1 MKKGILKIF
10 ATVVVVCMLTTTAF
24 ASFAD
29 VDANKYSWA
38 IEAIDSMADAGII
51 NGYGDGTFA
60 PEKSISKLEGLALIA
75 RILGCNDD
83 ENKYVVDEAVV
94 LYEDT
99 LAEYDL
105 SFGQKELSY
114 ILFKGM
120 LTAEELADYIADS
133 SANDG
138 LKRYEVAVLLTK
150 AMDGEK
156 QFTSSA
162 ALDYKDASDIPASA
176 KKHVKFV
183 TDNGL
188 MSGMGDG
195 KFSPNTNVT
204 RAQAAVVLKKL
215 QNNTSYQFRS
225 GTVSEMNNVT
235 GNISVKADDGS
246 VYSHSIMQNVILRF
260 EGKEI
265 DKKEITV
272 GSIASITYKDAQLYS
287 IDFITSEADSEV
299 TAVLASVATK
309 SNVTTITVKP
319 FEQNSIVPSEDARAY
334 DLAAD
339 VIITYNGETANK
351 ADLKSGNM
359 VVLNIKGGK
368 VKTIN
373 MVDRISYVS
382 GTITD
387 IIMSPVFKIA
397 VTDKEGYVD
406 EYMFKDVVSVTRG
419 DKTTTV
425 SALTKGDMVSLTLEY
440 GIISKVVAS
449 TRTNSKT
456 GSISAIYISDNPE
469 LTVAIE
475 GSKVTYPIS
484 HNATYVIPGYE
495 NPNIYSLRTNTL
507 VTLTIESDTITKIS
521 ATSASESKTITG
533 TILSVTPAA
542 NVFQVTYIDTT
553 TGITQTDAI
562 IVNAKTTVID
572 INGKTK
578 KISDL
583 AIGDSVTVYGTIS
596 SGVVAATTVMLVN

>member
-1 MKKGILKIF
+1 MKKGILRIF
-10 ATVVVVCMLTTTAF
+10 AAVVVVCMMTTTAF

-29 VDANKYSWA
+29 VDPNKYSWA
-38 IEAIDSMADAGII
+38 VEAIDSMADAGII

-60 PEKSISKLEGLALIA
+60 PEKSISKLEGLALIS
-75 RILGCNDD
+75 RILGCNDA
-83 ENKYVVDEAVV
+83 ENEYVVDEAITI
-94 LYEDT
+94 YEDI

-114 ILFKGM
+114 LLFKGM
-120 LTAEELADYIADS
+120 LTEDELSGYIADG

-150 AMDGEK
+150 AMDGDRNLA
-156 QFTSSA
+156 SSP

-188 MSGMGDG
+188 MSGMGEG
-195 KFSPNTNVT
+195 VFSPNTNVT

-225 GTVSEMNNVT
+225 GTVSEMNTVT

-265 DKKEITV
+265 TKKEITV
-272 GSIASITYKDAQLYS
+272 GNLASITYKDAQLYA

-299 TAVLASVATK
+299 SAVLASVATK
-309 SNVTTITVKP
+309 NDVTTIGVKP
-319 FEQNSIVPSEDARAY
+319 FENNSIVPSEEVKTY
-334 DLAAD
+334 KLAAD
-339 VIITYNGETANK
+339 VVITYNGESVNKTA
-351 ADLKSGNM
+351 LKSGSM
-359 VVLNIKGGK
+359 VSFTVKGGK
-368 VKTIN
+368 VKTISIFDKITN
-373 MVDRISYVS
+373 VS

-387 IIMSPVFKIA
+387 IIISPVFKIV

-406 EYMFKDVVSVTRG
+406 EYMFKDIVSVTRG
-419 DKTTTV
+419 DKTADV
-425 SALTKGDMVSLTLEY
+425 SALTKGDLVSLTLEY
-440 GIISKVVAS
+440 GIISKVVA
-449 TRTNSKT
+449 TTKTNTKT

-469 LTVAIE
+469 LTLTIE

-484 HNATYVIPGYE
+484 HNATYIIPGVD

-507 VTLTIESDTITKIS
+507 VSVTMQSDTITKIT
-521 ATSASESKTITG
+521 ATAASESKTITG

-562 IVNAKTTVID
+562 IVNDKTTIID
-572 INGKTK
+572 INGKTRK
-578 KISDL
+578 LTDL
-583 AIGDSVTVYGTIS
+583 NIGDTVTVYGTIS
-596 SGVVAATTVMLVN
+596 SGVVSATTVMKVG